1 MGQKEVTIETVQ
13 TAGGCHLK
21 VIHVFLL
28 AGHCKCC
35 AAGKKSCQMMAVL
48 TESKNK
54 GKPLS
59 KSLPLLKKRYHTVF
73 YALILTF
80 LKR

>member
-35 AAGKKSCQMMAVL
+35 ATGKKF
-48 TESKNK
+48 
-54 GKPLS
+54 
-59 KSLPLLKKRYHTVF
+59 LLNDGIIIRVKK
-73 YALILTF
+73 
-80 LKR
+80 